1 MSGIDTDDMIARLV
15 AAARIPQ
22 TVLATQ
28 LEDVEKKK
36 EAYETLSSKLTDLTT
51 ALEAIDTADELNAA
65 TATSSDDTTVGI
77 TATGSAIPG
86 RYTIEVTALAA
97 ESTSISEGFADSS
110 TDGTVAEGTFDV
122 TYAGTTTT
130 LTLDSTNSSLQGM
143 VDEINANVA
152 GVTAYIMNTGDAAT
166 PYRLVITG
174 DDTGAENTLT
184 IDTSGLTGAGDVPT
198 FTETSTAQ
206 DATLTVNGIDIT
218 SASNDVDG
226 VIEGMTFNLNDITSS
241 AVTITVKRD
250 TTTTIANVQAFVDAY
265 NEMRSYVNTHRAYD
279 ADAEIKGEFRGES
292 TVSTMMGR
300 FDSIFGG
307 VYETGAT
314 FQTLTSLGITTEDDG
329 TLTLDEDVLTEALD
343 TDAAEVAALFETD
356 SGGLGDELKALI
368 DLYNNEDASSVLD
381 GVVTIGGLL
390 TDRMAA
396 IDEQIGSL
404 EEDLD
409 AFDVKMDAYEARL
422 KKQFTAME
430 LALAKL
436 QDAQGR
442 LEALM
447 PTTE

>member
-1 MSGIDTDDMIARLV
+1 M
-15 AAARIPQ
+15 P
-22 TVLATQ
+22 
-28 LEDVEKKK
+28 
-36 EAYETLSSKLTDLTT
+36 
-51 ALEAIDTADELNAA
+51 
-65 TATSSDDTTVGI
+65 
-77 TATGSAIPG
+77 P
-86 RYTIEVTALAA
+86 
-97 ESTSISEGFADSS
+97 
-110 TDGTVAEGTFDV
+110 
-122 TYAGTTTT
+122 
-130 LTLDSTNSSLQGM
+130 
-143 VDEINANVA
+143 
-152 GVTAYIMNTGDAAT
+152 
-166 PYRLVITG
+166 
-174 DDTGAENTLT
+174 
-184 IDTSGLTGAGDVPT
+184 

-206 DATLTVNGIDIT
+206 DATRTVNGIDIT

-250 TTTTIANVQAFVDAY
+250 TTTTIANVQAFVDVY